1 MITTRSGRIIK
12 KPDMYVVVTK
22 ISQKD
27 CKEEATVKAIKAE
40 LKTMFGE
47 LKAL

>member
-1 MITTRSGRIIK
+1 L
-12 KPDMYVVVTK
+12 VTK

-27 CKEEATVKAIKAE
+27 WKEEAKDKAIKAE
-40 LKTMFGE
+40 LKTLFGE